1 MKIIKK
7 IYFKIRHEYQSLLRF
22 LSVYF
27 NNDKNCYIIF
37 SLPKTGNRTLQKA
50 FETKKK
56 NYISWH
62 FFFENLIEKRK
73 FIFSKNLLFLKLL
86 NSKKKISVF
95 SIFRDEFDIYLSYFF
110 YQDFIYLSGENK
122 NYIKKKIK
130 TYFNKKLNYN
140 WSKYEF
146 EKVFKFNP
154 LKKIK
159 NKKYIYIK
167 KNKLDFHLI
176 KINYLNTFIKKN
188 LNLNTFKI
196 DTEVNLIIENNKM
209 KQRIS
214 SELSYLKK

>member
-1 MKIIKK
+1 MIKIVILYFLCQKQVTELFKKHLRPKKKIIFHG
-7 IYFKIRHEYQSLLRF
+7 I
-22 LSVYF
+22 
-27 NNDKNCYIIF
+27 
-37 SLPKTGNRTLQKA
+37 
-50 FETKKK
+50 
-56 NYISWH
+56 